1 MIRLGSVLVILLAV
15 SGCKSEAEKRAEVA
29 AIEENARAAQRALD
43 DRKAV
48 EERRVAQQVEQDL
61 KKETAAKE
69 ALLKQKI
76 MASPGDF
83 LSTSDEQM
91 IAEEPIF
98 GDTTRQL
105 KKMSVTNRTTYPLE
119 GLGGQVQWLSDAGEV
134 RELTTFFLK
143 GSLPGGDTK
152 VFRVEDG
159 TLQSSK
165 TASHA
170 HKLQIKFTSAKFLE
184 IAQ

>member
-1 MIRLGSVLVILLAV
+1 MIRLASVLVILIAV

-43 DRKAV
+43 DRKMAQD
-48 EERRVAQQVEQDL
+48 RRVALEAEQDL
-61 KKETAAKE
+61 KREAAARE
-69 ALLKQKI
+69 SLLKQKI
-76 MASPGDF
+76 LASPGDF
-83 LSTSDEQM
+83 LTTSDEQM
-91 IAEEPIF
+91 IAEEPLF

-119 GLGGQVQWLSDAGEV
+119 GIGGQVQWLSDAGEV

-152 VFRVEDG
+152 LFSVDDG